1 MQLDVYNMK
10 GEIVDKI
17 ELSDDIFAIE
27 PNEDALYR
35 VAIAQQANKR
45 QGTHKV
51 KDRSEVRG
59 GGRKPFRQKGTG
71 RARQG
76 SSRSPKHVGGGVVFG
91 PTPRSYRVR
100 LPKKL
105 RRLALFSALS
115 VKANSDK
122 IIVLDDLT
130 IENGKTREMVEVLKN
145 LGVDSTSL
153 VVTTGKND
161 YVVRSAR
168 NLQGVKTAPVNALSV
183 LDILKYDRL
192 IATREALETFQEV
205 YES

>member
-10 GEIVDKI
+10 GEVVDTI

-27 PNEDALYR
+27 PNEDAIYR
-35 VAIAQQANKR
+35 VLVAQQANRR
-45 QGTHKV
+45 QGTNKV

-115 VKANSDK
+115 VKSSGDK

-130 IENGKTREMVEVLKN
+130 IENGKTREMVEVLNN

-153 VVTTGKND
+153 IVTTGKND

-168 NLQGVKTAPVNALSV
+168 NIQGVKTAPVNALSV
-183 LDILKYDRL
+183 LDLLKYDCL
-192 IATREALETFQEV
+192 IATREALESFQEV
-205 YES
+205 YAS

>member
-35 VAIAQQANKR
+35 VVTAQQANKR

-115 VKANSDK
+115 VKANSDR

-153 VVTTGKND
+153 IVTTGRND

>member
-10 GEIVDKI
+10 GEVVDKI

-27 PNEDALYR
+27 PNEDALHR
-35 VAIAQQANKR
+35 VSVAQQANKR
-45 QGTHKV
+45 HGTHKV

-91 PTPRSYRVR
+91 PTPRCYRVR

-115 VKANSDK
+115 VKAHREK

-153 VVTTGKND
+153 IVTTGRND
-161 YVVRSAR
+161 HVIRSAR

-183 LDILKYDRL
+183 LDLLKYDRL
-192 IATREALETFQEV
+192 IATREALESFQEV
-205 YES
+205 YAS

>member
-10 GEIVDKI
+10 GEVVDKI

-27 PNEDALYR
+27 PNEDALHR
-35 VAIAQQANKR
+35 VSIAQQANKR
-45 QGTHKV
+45 HGTHKV

-91 PTPRSYRVR
+91 PTPRCYRVR

-115 VKANSDK
+115 VKAHREK

-153 VVTTGKND
+153 IVTTGRND
-161 YVVRSAR
+161 HVIRSAR

-183 LDILKYDRL
+183 LDLLKYDRL
-192 IATREALETFQEV
+192 IATREALESFQEV
-205 YES
+205 YAS

>member
-35 VAIAQQANKR
+35 VVIAQQANRR

-115 VKANSDK
+115 VKANSDR

-153 VVTTGKND
+153 IVTTGRND

>member
-10 GEIVDKI
+10 GEVVDTI

-35 VAIAQQANKR
+35 VLVAQQANRR

-130 IENGKTREMVEVLKN
+130 IENGKTREMVEVLNN

-153 VVTTGKND
+153 IVTTGRND

-168 NLQGVKTAPVNALSV
+168 NIQGVKTTPVNALSV
-183 LDILKYDRL
+183 LDLLKYDCL
-192 IATREALETFQEV
+192 IATREALESFQEV
-205 YES
+205 YVS

>member
-1 MQLDVYNMK
+1 MQLDVYNVK

-27 PNEDALYR
+27 PNEDAIYR
-35 VAIAQQANKR
+35 VVIAQQANR
-45 QGTHKV
+45 RHGTHKV

-145 LGVDSTSL
+145 LGVNSTSL